1 MRLISIGCI
10 YLLKSSEAERCIL
23 PDDVHQ
29 KPPARA
35 DCAKTAP
42 KSSSAQSEHLAGQQE
57 YHAYVSVLLRK
68 GAFKVFRFQ
77 SAPRRRPLAFAHAQN
92 ALSHLPVSKTPLQ
105 ACMHPM
111 RLSCSLEPKA
121 ALRDCLHPGHSFA
134 LAESKATLC
143 VGLYPNRPLEPAC
156 AQSPSCPPESKAAL
170 RGCLNPR
177 LPFTITRIQSHSC
190 HPGSKDPPRVRPSL
204 KHPSCSPKS

>member
-1 MRLISIGCI
+1 MRLISIGRI

-23 PDDVHQ
+23 PDDAHR

-35 DCAKTAP
+35 DRAKTAP
-42 KSSSAQSEHLAGQQE
+42 KNSSAQSGHLADQQK
-57 YHAYVSVLLRK
+57 YHSYVSVLLRK

-77 SAPRRRPLAFAHAQN
+77 SAPRRRPLAFAHVQN
-92 ALSHLPVSKTPLQ
+92 ALSHLPVSKTPIQ
-105 ACMHPM
+105 ACMHPK
-111 RLSCSLEPKA
+111 RLSCSPEPKA
-121 ALRDCLHPGHSFA
+121 TPYDYLHPGRSFA
-134 LAESKATLC
+134 LAEPKATLC

-190 HPGSKDPPRVRPSL
+190 HPGSKDPPRVRPSR
-204 KHPSCSPKS
+204 KRPSCSPKS

>member
-1 MRLISIGCI
+1 MIGCI

-23 PDDVHQ
+23 PDDAHR

-35 DCAKTAP
+35 DRAKTAP
-42 KSSSAQSEHLAGQQE
+42 KSSSAQSGHLADQQK
-57 YHAYVSVLLRK
+57 YHSYVSVLLRK

-92 ALSHLPVSKTPLQ
+92 ALLHLPVSKTPLQ
-105 ACMHPM
+105 ACMRPK
-111 RLSCSLEPKA
+111 RLSCSPEPKA
-121 ALRDCLHPGHSFA
+121 APCDYLHPGRSFA
-134 LAESKATLC
+134 LAEPKATLC

-177 LPFTITRIQSHSC
+177 LPFTIARIQSPSC

>member
-1 MRLISIGCI
+1 M
-10 YLLKSSEAERCIL
+10 L
-23 PDDVHQ
+23 PDDAHR

-42 KSSSAQSEHLAGQQE
+42 KSNSTQSEHLAGQQE

-92 ALSHLPVSKTPLQ
+92 ALFHLPVSKTPLQ
-105 ACMHPM
+105 ACMHPK
-111 RLSCSLEPKA
+111 RLSCSPEPKA
-121 ALRDCLHPGHSFA
+121 GLRDCLHPGHSFA
-134 LAESKATLC
+134 LAEPKAPLC
-143 VGLYPNRPLEPAC
+143 VDPYPNRPLELAC
-156 AQSPSCPPESKAAL
+156 AQSPFMSTRVQSSTSRLLESKAPL
-170 RGCLNPR
+170 HDYLHPKPPCP
-177 LPFTITRIQSHSC
+177 
-190 HPGSKDPPRVRPSL
+190 PGSKDPPRVRPSL

>member
-42 KSSSAQSEHLAGQQE
+42 KSNSTQSEHLAGQQE

-92 ALSHLPVSKTPLQ
+92 ALFHLPVSKTSLQ
-105 ACMHPM
+105 ACMHPK
-111 RLSCSLEPKA
+111 RLSCSPEPKA
-121 ALRDCLHPGHSFA
+121 GLRDCLHPGHSFA
-134 LAESKATLC
+134 LVEPKATLC
-143 VGLYPNRPLEPAC
+143 VGLYPNRPLELAC
-156 AQSPSCPPESKAAL
+156 AQSLFMPSRVQSSTSRLLESKAPL
-170 RGCLNPR
+170 HDYLHPKPPCP
-177 LPFTITRIQSHSC
+177 
-190 HPGSKDPPRVRPSL
+190 PGSKDPPRVRPSL

>member
-1 MRLISIGCI
+1 M
-10 YLLKSSEAERCIL
+10 L
-23 PDDVHQ
+23 PDDAHQ

>member
-42 KSSSAQSEHLAGQQE
+42 KSNSTQSEHLAGQQE

-92 ALSHLPVSKTPLQ
+92 ALFHLPVSKTPLQ
-105 ACMHPM
+105 ACMNLKRPLAIICIQGALL
-111 RLSCSLEPKA
+111 RRPNPK
-121 ALRDCLHPGHSFA
+121 RPFA
-134 LAESKATLC
+134 LACIQIALLSLPAPKASSCPPRVQSSTSQLLESKA
-143 VGLYPNRPLEPAC
+143 PLHDYSHPKSLMSSRI
-156 AQSPSCPPESKAAL
+156 QRSPSCPPESKAPLVFAQIL
-170 RGCLNPR
+170 
-177 LPFTITRIQSHSC
+177 TRI
-190 HPGSKDPPRVRPSL
+190 
-204 KHPSCSPKS
+204 

>member
-42 KSSSAQSEHLAGQQE
+42 KSNSTQSEHLAGQQE

-92 ALSHLPVSKTPLQ
+92 ALFHLPVSKTPLQ
-105 ACMHPM
+105 ACMHPK
-111 RLSCSLEPKA
+111 RLSRSPEP
-121 ALRDCLHPGHSFA
+121 
-134 LAESKATLC
+134 KATLC
-143 VGLYPNRPLEPAC
+143 VGLYPNRPLELAC
-156 AQSPSCPPESKAAL
+156 AQSPFMPSRVQNSTSRLLESKAPLHDYLHPKPLMSSWVQRSPSCPPESKAPLVFA
-170 RGCLNPR
+170 
-177 LPFTITRIQSHSC
+177 
-190 HPGSKDPPRVRPSL
+190 
-204 KHPSCSPKS
+204 

>member
-1 MRLISIGCI
+1 MRLISIGRI

-23 PDDVHQ
+23 PNDAHR

-42 KSSSAQSEHLAGQQE
+42 KSNSTQSEHLAGQQE

-92 ALSHLPVSKTPLQ
+92 ALFHLPVSKTPLQ
-105 ACMHPM
+105 ACMHPK
-111 RLSCSLEPKA
+111 RLSCSPEPKA
-121 ALRDCLHPGHSFA
+121 TPCDYLHPGRSFA
-134 LAESKATLC
+134 LAEPKATLC
-143 VGLYPNRPLEPAC
+143 VGLYPTRPLEPAC
-156 AQSPSCPPESKAAL
+156 AQSPFMPSRVQSSTSRLLESKAPL
-170 RGCLNPR
+170 HDYLHPKPPCP
-177 LPFTITRIQSHSC
+177 
-190 HPGSKDPPRVRPSL
+190 PGSKDPPRVRPSL

>member
-1 MRLISIGCI
+1 MIGRI

-23 PDDVHQ
+23 PDDAHR

-42 KSSSAQSEHLAGQQE
+42 KSSSAQSEHLADQQE

-77 SAPRRRPLAFAHAQN
+77 CAPSQASF
-92 ALSHLPVSKTPLQ
+92 SVLPMSKTLFHTCPYPKHPFKLVCTQ
-105 ACMHPM
+105 CVSRVRSNPKRPFAIACIQGTLLRWPN
-111 RLSCSLEPKA
+111 PK
-121 ALRDCLHPGHSFA
+121 RPFA
-134 LAESKATLC
+134 LAC
-143 VGLYPNRPLEPAC
+143 I
-156 AQSPSCPPESKAAL
+156 QSP
-170 RGCLNPR
+170 
-177 LPFTITRIQSHSC
+177 SC

>member
-1 MRLISIGCI
+1 MIGRI
-10 YLLKSSEAERCIL
+10 YLLKSSGAERCIL
-23 PDDVHQ
+23 PDDAHQ

-42 KSSSAQSEHLAGQQE
+42 KSNSAQSEHLADQQE
-57 YHAYVSVLLRK
+57 YHSYVSVLLRK

-77 SAPRRRPLAFAHAQN
+77 SPPRRLPLAFAHAQN

-105 ACMHPM
+105 ACMHPK

-121 ALRDCLHPGHSFA
+121 ALRDCLYPGHSFA
-134 LAESKATLC
+134 LAEPKATLC
-143 VGLYPNRPLEPAC
+143 VGLYPNRPLEPAR

-170 RGCLNPR
+170 RGCLKPR

>member
-23 PDDVHQ
+23 PDDAHQ

-42 KSSSAQSEHLAGQQE
+42 KSNSTQSEHLAGKQE

-92 ALSHLPVSKTPLQ
+92 ALFHLPVSKTPLQ
-105 ACMHPM
+105 ACMHPK
-111 RLSCSLEPKA
+111 RLSCSPEPKA
-121 ALRDCLHPGHSFA
+121 TPCDYLHPGRSFA
-134 LAESKATLC
+134 LAEPKATLC

-156 AQSPSCPPESKAAL
+156 TQSPFMPSRVQSSTSLLLESKAPL
-170 RGCLNPR
+170 HDY
-177 LPFTITRIQSHSC
+177 SHPKPPMS
-190 HPGSKDPPRVRPSL
+190 SRVQRSPRVRPSL

>member
-1 MRLISIGCI
+1 MALIGN
-10 YLLKSSEAERCIL
+10 R
-23 PDDVHQ
+23 Q
-29 KPPARA
+29 PAQ
-35 DCAKTAP
+35 TAP
-42 KSSSAQSEHLAGQQE
+42 KQRPKATVRNPSTWRVSKNTTHIFQYCSA
-57 YHAYVSVLLRK
+57 K
-68 GAFKVFRFQ
+68 AFKVFRFQ
-77 SAPRRRPLAFAHAQN
+77 SAPHRRPLAFAHAQN
-92 ALSHLPVSKTPLQ
+92 ALFHLPVSKTPLQ
-105 ACMHPM
+105 ACMHPK
-111 RLSCSLEPKA
+111 RLSCSPEPKA
-121 ALRDCLHPGHSFA
+121 TP
-134 LAESKATLC
+134 C

>member
-1 MRLISIGCI
+1 MRLIVIGRI

-23 PDDVHQ
+23 PDDAHQ

-42 KSSSAQSEHLAGQQE
+42 KSNSAQSGHLADQQK
-57 YHAYVSVLLRK
+57 YHSYVSVLLRK

-77 SAPRRRPLAFAHAQN
+77 SAPRRRPLAFAHVQN
-92 ALSHLPVSKTPLQ
+92 ALSHLPVSLQ
-105 ACMHPM
+105 AYMHPK
-111 RLSCSLEPKA
+111 RLSCSPEPKA
-121 ALRDCLHPGHSFA
+121 GLRDCLHPGHSFA
-134 LAESKATLC
+134 LAEPKATLC
-143 VGLYPNRPLEPAC
+143 VGLYPNRPLEPAR

-170 RGCLNPR
+170 RGCLKPR

>member
-42 KSSSAQSEHLAGQQE
+42 KSNSTQSEHLAGQQE

-92 ALSHLPVSKTPLQ
+92 ALFHLPVSKTPLQ
-105 ACMHPM
+105 ACMHPK
-111 RLSCSLEPKA
+111 RLSRSPEPKA
-121 ALRDCLHPGHSFA
+121 TP
-134 LAESKATLC
+134 C

>member
-1 MRLISIGCI
+1 MRLIMIGCI
-10 YLLKSSEAERCIL
+10 YLLKSNEAERCIL
-23 PDDVHQ
+23 PDDAHR

-35 DCAKTAP
+35 DRAKTAP
-42 KSSSAQSEHLAGQQE
+42 KSSSAQSGHLADQQK
-57 YHAYVSVLLRK
+57 YHSYVSVLLRK

-92 ALSHLPVSKTPLQ
+92 ALLHLPVSKTPLQ
-105 ACMHPM
+105 ACMHPK
-111 RLSCSLEPKA
+111 RLSCSPEP
-121 ALRDCLHPGHSFA
+121 
-134 LAESKATLC
+134 KATLC

-177 LPFTITRIQSHSC
+177 LPFTSTRIQSPSC
-190 HPGSKDPPRVRPSL
+190 HPGSRDPPRVRPSL